1 MTPSDPDQ
9 RHSALPQD
17 AESGDSGAA
26 QAAVSGGIDP
36 DGALSGQGVSEGRVP
51 SGGLKLFLTTFVTIF
66 VAELGDK
73 TQLTTLLMS
82 AESQAPLTVFLGSG
96 SALIL
101 TTLIGVLV
109 GRWLSSRVSVDT
121 LETTTGVILAFIS
134 LLLLWDV
141 VHL

>member
-1 MTPSDPDQ
+1 M
-9 RHSALPQD
+9 PQD
-17 AESGDSGAA
+17 TENIDDCSGVVQTADMAPADQPAPPEAA
-26 QAAVSGGIDP
+26 SLGS
-36 DGALSGQGVSEGRVP
+36 LR
-51 SGGLKLFLTTFVTIF
+51 LFLTTFVTIF

-82 AESQAPLTVFLGSG
+82 AESQSPLTVFLGAG

-101 TTLIGVLV
+101 TTLIGVGV
-109 GRWLSSRVSVDT
+109 GRWLSKRVSVET
-121 LETTTGVILAFIS
+121 LETTTGAILAFIS